1 MHMIDIILSTL
12 VIAGGAALIFLALGE
27 ILLRIGVAVFGLW
40 LINYGFKL
48 RGKGSLYTRVHNW
61 YLFRRF

>member
-1 MHMIDIILSTL
+1 MIDIILSVL
-12 VIAGGAALIFLALGE
+12 AIAGGATLIFLALGE
-27 ILLRIGVAVFGLW
+27 ILLRLLIALFGLW

-48 RGKGSLYTRVHNW
+48 RGKGSLYTRAYNW

>member
-1 MHMIDIILSTL
+1 MFDIIISILA
-12 VIAGGAALIFLALGE
+12 VFGGVALIFLALGE
-27 ILLRIGVAVFGLW
+27 IILRLLVALFGLW

-48 RGKGSLYTRVHNW
+48 RGQGSLYARAYNW

>member
-1 MHMIDIILSTL
+1 MFDIFLS
-12 VIAGGAALIFLALGE
+12 VVAIAGGAALIFLALGE
-27 ILLRIGVAVFGLW
+27 LILRLLVALFGLW

-48 RGKGSLYTRVHNW
+48 RGQGSLYMRAYNW